1 MNSKKVLI
9 LGGGGNAS
17 VIAFGLIDAYSRGFR
32 ENEFI
37 GYINDRD
44 QVSEIEGYPVVGG
57 LKDIPRLIKEDYY
70 FINAIGK
77 IDFQQERISMIEDL
91 EIPDDRWIT
100 FIHPD
105 AYVAPTVKLGVGS
118 VVLAN
123 ASISPGTVLGKS
135 CRVMIGAVIGHNNK
149 IGNYCFFAASSCTG
163 AYLNI
168 GDGVFI
174 SLNATVKEFLT
185 IGNFSTIGMGA
196 VLLKNVGDNEVWVGN
211 PAKLLRSKEVE
222 K

>member
-1 MNSKKVLI
+1 MKSKKVLVI
-9 LGGGGNAS
+9 GGGGNAS
-17 VIAFGLIDAYSRGFR
+17 VIAFAIIDAYARGYQ

-57 LKDIPRLIKEDYY
+57 LKDIPRLILEDYY

-77 IDFQQERISMIEDL
+77 IGFQEERIALVESLD
-91 EIPDDRWIT
+91 IPDERFIT
-100 FIHPD
+100 FVHPS
-105 AYVAPTVKLGVGS
+105 AYVAPNVQLSAGCVIMPN
-118 VVLAN
+118 V
-123 ASISPGTVLGKS
+123 SISPGTKLGKC
-135 CRVMIGAVIGHNNK
+135 CRVMIGAVIGHNNQ

-185 IGNFSTIGMGA
+185 IGNYSTVGMGA
-196 VLLKNVGDNEVWVGN
+196 VLLKNVGDNEIWVGN
-211 PAKLLRSKEVE
+211 PAKLLRSKEF
-222 K
+222 KK